1 MGRVE
6 VENKDKNKKKKNA
19 KVKKIGNKFTVLC
32 VIPSAILMAVLCFI
46 SISITTDIS
55 CKALKMSMKSQAE
68 GKVVTANTNI
78 DNEMRKANIFKRRSE
93 LAEIIT
99 DESLSE
105 DDRKEVLCDAVLEIS
120 YVLNC
125 FSDVHILSIDDNIYA
140 GKRGVVEFDKNV
152 YWYDESKSGR
162 KDPYFIASPMSEEEN
177 KEKHMFTY
185 IVPIVYGNDIV
196 GQIVLGL
203 DDNYVLGVFNLA
215 TNFKEQVWA
224 LISQDGEIIHHN
236 RGYNEKT
243 FEVLKMKHENAVN
256 GNEVDDSKTTFNGE
270 DYIIHTKQIDILG
283 NTVLLYVV
291 PVKEIFTQYYI
302 TAILIV
308 GISIISILIIVFC
321 IRMFT
326 KKMVDHINDIR
337 NSISNIS
344 KGDYAKELEITS
356 NDEIGMLV
364 DDINGIIRKLRYQ
377 AEHDMKTDYYNGSA
391 FANKVKRAVSKDKK
405 SSHAII
411 RVDIDNFSFI
421 NDIYDWSVGDEIL
434 IKVAKILKMSF
445 DETAIFGYLGNDIFV
460 VYVPYTEI
468 DVLITRVLKASGLI
482 KSCEQRLQIVAHF
495 GICDIKDAN
504 DDISIVCDH
513 AGIALK
519 TVKGNMLVTYAIYN
533 EKFDE
538 NHKTQKFV
546 ESHKQIAL
554 DSGHF
559 FIMLQPKC
567 NIDTGE
573 VVGAES
579 LVRWKNPDT
588 NEVISP
594 GKFIPIF
601 EKNGFIVNL
610 DRFVWEE
617 SCRILRK
624 WKDKGYDMIP
634 ISVNVSRVNIF
645 HSGVVDYFDML
656 VKRYDI
662 APNLLEIEITESALL
677 EDNEN
682 RLREVIDRLR
692 EKGFKVLMDD
702 FASGYSS
709 MLALQ
714 TLPFD
719 VIKIDKALIDHIDVP
734 ENREFVR
741 GVVSFLKDLKK
752 KIVIE
757 GVENEW
763 QKEALKDTGSKIIQG
778 YCFSRPLCLEDF
790 EKYAFGVEK
799 PTEEPTEEN

>member
-1 MGRVE
+1 MNV
-6 VENKDKNKKKKNA
+6 KSNKKRKTT
-19 KVKKIGNKFTVLC
+19 KVKKIGNKFTILC
-32 VIPSAILMAVLCFI
+32 VIPSVVLMAILCFI

-55 CKALKMSMKSQAE
+55 CKSLKMSMKSQAE
-68 GKVVTANTNI
+68 GKVVTADTNI
-78 DNEMRKANIFKRRSE
+78 DNEMRKANIFKRRVE

-99 DESLSE
+99 NENLSDAE
-105 DDRKEVLCDAVLEIS
+105 RKEILCSAVLEIS

-125 FSDVHILSIDDNIYA
+125 FSDVHILSTNDNMYI
-140 GKRGVVEFDKNV
+140 GKSGVTEFNKNV
-152 YWYDESKSGR
+152 YWYNESKSGK

-224 LISQDGEIIHHN
+224 IISQDGEIVHHN
-236 RGYNEKT
+236 RGYDEKT

-256 GNEVDDSKTTFNGE
+256 GNNVDDSRTSFNGQ
-270 DYIIHTKQIDILG
+270 DYIIHTKQINILD
-283 NTVLLYVV
+283 NAILLYVV
-291 PVKEIFTQYYI
+291 PVKEIFTQYYV

-308 GISIISILIIVFC
+308 VISIISIFIIAVC
-321 IRMFT
+321 IRVFT
-326 KKMVDHINDIR
+326 KKIVNDINDIR

-364 DDINGIIRKLRYQ
+364 DDINGIIKKLRYQ

-391 FANKVKRAVSKDKK
+391 FAIKVRNAVLKDKK

-434 IKVAKILKMSF
+434 IKVANILKMSF

-573 VVGAES
+573 VVGAEA

-617 SCRILRK
+617 SCRILKSWR
-624 WKDKGYDMIP
+624 DKGYDLIP
-634 ISVNVSRVNIF
+634 VSVNVSRVNIF

-656 VKRYDI
+656 VKRYNISPD
-662 APNLLEIEITESALL
+662 LLEIEITESALL

-682 RLREVIDRLR
+682 RLREVIDKLR
-692 EKGFKVLMDD
+692 EKGFRVLMDD

-719 VIKIDKALIDHIDVP
+719 VIKIDKALIDHIDIP
-734 ENREFVR
+734 ENKEFVR
-741 GVVSFLKDLKK
+741 GVVAFLKDLKK

-757 GVENEW
+757 GVENNNSLPII
-763 QKEALKDTGSKIIQG
+763 ANTGSKIIQG

-790 EKYAFGVEK
+790 EKYAFGKDEIQS
-799 PTEEPTEEN
+799 EDE